1 MSPSNTVDA
10 GEVDHLTNHPL
21 TSLFDNCPHKVPTT
35 QFCNA
40 CWHEDG
46 PFQSY
51 AIRAAGV
58 LIRQYYTVHLC
69 CRDVRGNLTGRLV
82 GVTLDPVER
91 QRDLTPLPLELSER
105 LDDGAMPLLRF
116 EAGAVRI
123 GERRFEIKS
132 HGTHVGSICW
142 DCVQVDGNAL
152 IQLMQHLIST
162 DAFNCDSGWS
172 ELYQAWEDRTFDI
185 NHLQVLVSD
194 GEESQS

>member
-1 MSPSNTVDA
+1 MSKRLLLTV
-10 GEVDHLTNHPL
+10 
-21 TSLFDNCPHKVPTT
+21 SLFLGFAAFAGAQPAPTRET
-35 QFCNA
+35 
-40 CWHEDG
+40 G
-46 PFQSY
+46 
-51 AIRAAGV
+51 
-58 LIRQYYTVHLC
+58 T
-69 CRDVRGNLTGRLV
+69 RDVSV
-82 GVTLDPVER
+82 DPIR
-91 QRDLTPLPLELSER
+91 CWWRTS
-105 LDDGAMPLLRF
+105 
-116 EAGAVRI
+116 AGAVRI